1 MGVANSREYK
11 ELLEALRRNERGY
24 AKLRLDY
31 SGLSEKDCLKL
42 SNALAV
48 NLKVKQL
55 SLGACALSVQSL
67 QHLARPLCSG
77 HCRIKRLDLVCVIV
91 YYVLICIVMFTPY
104 HQSTQSSPPV
114 GNPLKDEGAR
124 ILAQVNIT
132 AMANAIVTGYWCI
145 G

>member
-31 SGLSEKDCLKL
+31 SELSEKDCLKL

-55 SLGACALSVQSL
+55 SVGACAISVQSL

-77 HCRIKRLDLVCVIV
+77 HCRIKRLDLVCVPMCVI
-91 YYVLICIVMFTPY
+91 I
-104 HQSTQSSPPV
+104 
-114 GNPLKDEGAR
+114 
-124 ILAQVNIT
+124 
-132 AMANAIVTGYWCI
+132 
-145 G
+145 